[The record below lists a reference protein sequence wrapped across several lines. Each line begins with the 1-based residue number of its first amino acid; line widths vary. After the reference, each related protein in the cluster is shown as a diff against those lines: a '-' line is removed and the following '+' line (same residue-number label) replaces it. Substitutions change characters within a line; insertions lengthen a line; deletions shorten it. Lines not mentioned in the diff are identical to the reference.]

1 LLSLTFNRLDVGEIR
16 RKESIPRAPIGSYAG
31 AIGAGASSARTRL
44 ALMNAATS
52 QSSDNS
58 LNVRIRLRSKPMI
71 ATASLTL
78 VR

>member
-31 AIGAGASSARTRL
+31 AIGAGAS
-44 ALMNAATS
+44 
-52 QSSDNS
+52 NS